1 MRRRKK
7 QPMEQVQIADAQA
20 KAKVSIVLQVLSGEK
35 SIAAV
40 CKEAGMNA
48 LQYYKLE
55 GKMISAMANAAS
67 LPTTRGKKRD
77 PMEAAA
83 ELAQQ
88 TDQLR
93 QEHRRMQSLLRVSRK
108 LLKTRRRGP
117 RKVKSQERPPQALL
131 PGTHRKPEPV
141 RHEEE

>member
-1 MRRRKK
+1 MRQRKK
-7 QPMEQVQIADAQA
+7 APMEQVEIADAQA

-40 CKEAGMNA
+40 CKETGMNA

-55 GKMISAMANAAS
+55 GKMIAAMANAAS
-67 LPTTRGKKRD
+67 LPPMRGKKRD
-77 PMEAAA
+77 PLEAAA
-83 ELAQQ
+83 ELAQE

-108 LLKTRRRGP
+108 LLKTRKRAP
-117 RKVKSQERPPQALL
+117 RKGKSEERPPAVIL
-131 PGTHRKPEPV
+131 PGTHRKLEPV
-141 RHEEE
+141 RPEEE